1 MHLIMH
7 VINRIHV
14 SNPNTTHFIPIPVQ
28 LISSSTQPSPSHHHH
43 NPIQYHPSQYHPH
56 LTPTPTPTQHTSHS
70 LQSNSPNPTHSVHT
84 IPNPIQLTQSQL
96 DVTHAITFR
105 GEEIAKL
112 VACGIK
118 HYIENRNFSI
128 GNGTLVA
135 IAVGKKAADPK
146 EVAALHTILTPHNPP
161 VDLLTLTEP
170 TMRGHIIGVCRI
182 SHTLAH
188 DECRQS
194 KWADSRWKYCNIITE
209 AVQLPKPIP
218 AKGKLGKWLLT
229 NDTRMAITQQLQD
242 IKLIPNGAAELYP
255 CMRHGTQPTLTNNPL
270 ILQTL
275 TQQGTHTH
283 TQTEATEIEA
293 APQHGEARSR
303 TNEQQA
309 ERKSRRTLKQHDGEA
324 TDDDLKTAKITMAK
338 ESHSSIAAAG
348 YTAAGN
354 NQSKWYNAKEEYRKA
369 RRSAWRTHEEGT
381 ERYRRDGHTAAN
393 TRSSE
398 PHMAAHTTRA
408 AHPMKGVETY
418 MCVDEDGERRRRTK
432 RENNIDATAPGA
444 AQPRTSLSIE
454 PSDAASGSHSSRET
468 IGILAEAKSRFIQ
481 KGNFHDIGI
490 EKKRERDPG

>member
-1 MHLIMH
+1 M
-7 VINRIHV
+7 NKD
-14 SNPNTTHFIPIPVQ
+14 VQ
-28 LISSSTQPSPSHHHH
+28 L
-43 NPIQYHPSQYHPH
+43 
-56 LTPTPTPTQHTSHS
+56 
-70 LQSNSPNPTHSVHT
+70 
-84 IPNPIQLTQSQL
+84 
-96 DVTHAITFR
+96 
-105 GEEIAKL
+105 
-112 VACGIK
+112 
-118 HYIENRNFSI
+118 
-128 GNGTLVA
+128 
-135 IAVGKKAADPK
+135 
-146 EVAALHTILTPHNPP
+146 
-161 VDLLTLTEP
+161 
-170 TMRGHIIGVCRI
+170 
-182 SHTLAH
+182 
-188 DECRQS
+188 
-194 KWADSRWKYCNIITE
+194 
-209 AVQLPKPIP
+209 
-218 AKGKLGKWLLT
+218 
-229 NDTRMAITQQLQD
+229 AITQQLQG
-242 IKLIPNGAAELYP
+242 IKLRPNGAAELYP
-255 CMRHGTQPTLTNNPL
+255 RMKHGTQSTLPYNPLIPHALTQQDTHTHTQTETADIPIPPLPHSSPSQPHPTSSHPTLTLPHPNPTHPILPPHNPHPTLTPPHPIPFPPHPIPSHLHPNPPQPHPTLPHPIPILPHPTPSPSHPIPTLPHHIPSHPHPIPTPPHPHPNPSHPNPNPL

-309 ERKSRRTLKQHDGEA
+309 ERKSRRTLKRHDGEA
-324 TDDDLKTAKITMAK
+324 TDDDLKTGKIMMAK

-393 TRSSE
+393 TCSSE

-418 MCVDEDGERRRRTK
+418 MCVDEDGERRQRTK
-432 RENNIDATAPGA
+432 RENNIDATAPGV
-444 AQPRTSLSIE
+444 AQPRASIGIE